1 MVGVAVNVTLV
12 PVQMVVALA
21 LTATEGV
28 TAVFTV
34 IVTGVDVALVGEAH
48 VSEEVITHVTISP
61 FDRAAL
67 VYVALLPP
75 TFPPLS
81 FH

>member
-1 MVGVAVNVTLV
+1 MVGVAVKVTLV
-12 PVQMVVALA
+12 PEQIVVADA
-21 LTATEGV
+21 ATETAGV
-28 TAVFTV
+28 SVLLTV
-34 IVTGVDVALVGEAH
+34 IATGVDVAVVGDAH
-48 VSEEVITHVTISP
+48 EDEDVITQVTTSP
-61 FDRAAL
+61 LLNEPL